1 MHLVGADLNLK
12 RQVARTVHG
21 QVQRLVVVVLR
32 VLNVV
37 LEAAG
42 HRRPQGQHVAEHGVA
57 FRLFLDHDAHRE
69 DVVNLVEAAA
79 LGLHLL
85 MNRVVVLRAARH
97 GRVDA
102 HLFQAVRNLGARLVQ
117 ELFERGGAFA
127 DHAHH
132 LGVNLRAHGGEGEVL
147 QLPLNRVQAQAVRE
161 RRVNLQGL
169 LRLLRGGSL
178 RHKTPGAGIVQ
189 AVGKLNEQHANVLAH
204 GQHELTNRLDG
215 GVLAVRHLVQLG
227 HAVDQVGDLLTE
239 LFGELLHRVVGV
251 FHGVVQQAGGEHG
264 AGRAHL
270 RKNRGHGDRVG
281 DVRVATLTLL
291 TLVAA
296 VRHFVGALQHL
307 DVLIRVVAA
316 YGTHDRRNH
325 RGETDG
331 TAVRIGRLHL
341 AAAATEDEAVR
352 HTSASSHDAVRAA
365 FLLCVRRIS
374 FRQRN
379 RASGPNRGLLG
390 GPCRVLSVGVHGRFC
405 THSGLLWT

>member
-1 MHLVGADLNLK
+1 M
-12 RQVARTVHG
+12 
-21 QVQRLVVVVLR
+21 QRLVVVVLR

-37 LEAAG
+37 LETAG
-42 HRRPQGQHVAEHGVA
+42 HRRPQGQHVAEHRVA
-57 FRLFLDHDAHRE
+57 LRLFLNHDAHGE

-79 LGLHLL
+79 LRLHLL
-85 MNRVVVLRAARH
+85 MNRVVVLGAARH

-117 ELFERGGAFA
+117 ELFEGGGAFA

-132 LGVNLRAHGGEGEVL
+132 FGVNFRAHGGEGQVL
-147 QLPLNRVQAQAVRE
+147 QLPLDRVQAQTVRE

-169 LRLLRGGSL
+169 FCLLRGRSL
-178 RHKTPGAGIVQ
+178 RHKTPGAGVVQ
-189 AVGKLNEQHANVLAH
+189 AVGKLDEQHADVLAH
-204 GQHELTNRLDG
+204 GQHKLADCLDG
-215 GVLAVRHLVQLG
+215 GVLAVGHLVQLG

-251 FHGVVQQAGGEHG
+251 FHRVMQQAGGEHG

-270 RKNRGHGDRVG
+270 RKNRSHGDRVG

-296 VRHFVGALQHL
+296 VRHLVGTLQHL
-307 DVLIRVVAA
+307 NVLIRVVAA
-316 YGTHDRRNH
+316 HGTHDRRNH

-331 TAVRIGRLHL
+331 AAVRIGRLHR

-405 THSGLLWT
+405 THSRLLRTQDNQPHTQVPHR